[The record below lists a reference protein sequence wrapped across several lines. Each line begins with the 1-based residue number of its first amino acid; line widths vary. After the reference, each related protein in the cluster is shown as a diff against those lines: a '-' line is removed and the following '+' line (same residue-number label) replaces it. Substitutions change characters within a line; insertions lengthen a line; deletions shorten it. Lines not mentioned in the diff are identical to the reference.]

1 MISNLEAQPM
11 QMIKQKLAIIGEI
24 IPSGSQI
31 VYLDYPVHENVG
43 DLLIMKGTEA
53 FFIDYG
59 INVRKR
65 YSYIN
70 FRKTMKIPEDWII
83 VCHGGGNFGDLYP
96 MYQQMRER
104 VVQAYP
110 RNRIVVLP
118 QTIHFQSPAEEQ
130 RSLRYFSNHSDFHLF
145 VRDETSYEKASK
157 ELANVY
163 IAPDMAH
170 QLYPL
175 PSHPANSKRK
185 LALLRTD
192 GEVHKQ
198 NVLIPLDC
206 DKEMD
211 WPHLF
216 SVGDL
221 LLLKLIVKAYGLDRL
236 FGNILP
242 LTPFWYFLADRY
254 IARAIRLYNE
264 YDQIITSR
272 LHGHILSCLMN
283 KPSMLLDNNYG
294 KNMSYYRLWT
304 YRLEESSSE
313 IEARSYGGDLYTKS
327 S

>member
-1 MISNLEAQPM
+1 MSSNLQAQSM
-11 QMIKQKLAIIGEI
+11 QIIKQKLAIIGEI
-24 IPSGSQI
+24 IPPGSQI

-65 YSYIN
+65 YSCIN
-70 FRKTMKIPEDWII
+70 FRKTMKVPEDWII

-96 MYQQMRER
+96 QYQLMRER

-118 QTIHFQSPAEEQ
+118 QTIHFKASVEEQ
-130 RSLRYFSNHSDFHLF
+130 RSLRCFSNHSDFHLF
-145 VRDETSYEKASK
+145 VRDEISYEKASK
-157 ELANVY
+157 VLTNVY
-163 IAPDMAH
+163 LAPDMAH

-175 PSHPANSKRK
+175 PSLPSNSKRK

-192 GEVHKQ
+192 GEVNKQ
-198 NVLIPLDC
+198 DLTIALDY

-216 SVGDL
+216 SVVDL
-221 LLLKLIVKAYGLDRL
+221 LLLKLVVMAYGLDRL
-236 FGNILP
+236 FGNIFP
-242 LTPFWYFLADRY
+242 LTSFWYFLTDRY
-254 IARAIRLYNE
+254 IARAIHLYNE

-283 KPSMLLDNNYG
+283 KPSLLLDNNYG

-313 IEARSYGGDLYTKS
+313 IEARNYGGGLYTRS

>member
-1 MISNLEAQPM
+1 MTSKLTESM
-11 QMIKQKLAIIGEI
+11 QIIKMRLAIIGEI

-53 FFIDYG
+53 YFIDNG
-59 INVRKR
+59 IHVRNR
-65 YSYIN
+65 YCCIN
-70 FRKTMKIPEDWII
+70 FRQTMKIPEDWII

-96 MYQQMRER
+96 QYQQMRER

-118 QTIHFQSPAEEQ
+118 QTIHFKSSAEEQ
-130 RSLRYFSNHSDFHLF
+130 RSLRCFSDHADFHLF
-145 VRDETSYEKASK
+145 VRDEISYEKASK
-157 ELANVY
+157 VLTNVY
-163 IAPDMAH
+163 LAPDMAH

-175 PSHPANSKRK
+175 PSHPSYSKRK

-192 GEVHKQ
+192 GEVHQ
-198 NVLIPLDC
+198 QDLTLPLDC
-206 DKEMD
+206 DKVMD

-216 SVGDL
+216 SIADL
-221 LLLKLIVKAYGLDRL
+221 LLLKLVVLAYSLDRL
-236 FGNILP
+236 LGNILP
-242 LTPFWYFLADRY
+242 LTPIWYFLTDRY
-254 IARAIRLYNE
+254 VTRAIRLYNE

-283 KPSMLLDNNYG
+283 KPSLLLDNNYG
-294 KNMSYYRLWT
+294 KNISYYKLWT

-313 IEARSYGGDLYTKS
+313 REARNYGGGLYSRS